1 MRGIYGA
8 VVAAMLLACN
18 PAHAST
24 VIHSRSGA
32 SARVN
37 SAYASRFLCLI
48 HKLEAVGYR
57 IQFMGGYRHTRIA
70 GTRIWSKHAS
80 GNAIDINQ
88 TARNRVTRRLPRNA
102 TSIASSCGLTHGAI
116 WRHPD
121 TGHFEVR

>member
-1 MRGIYGA
+1 MRVIYGA

-32 SARVN
+32 RATVN
-37 SAYASRFLCLI
+37 SAYASRFICLI

-57 IQFMGGYRHTRIA
+57 IQFMGGYRHTKIA
-70 GTRIWSKHAS
+70 GTNHWSKHAS
-80 GNAIDINQ
+80 GAAIDINQ
-88 TARNRVTRRLPRNA
+88 TARNRVTRRFPHGVSSMA
-102 TSIASSCGLTHGAI
+102 ASCGLFHGAL
-116 WRHPD
+116 WRNPD